1 MLVKL
6 IGVPSLSA
14 LKFRFLAAELGLT
27 YVLVKDSIPSAASKR
42 FSIIKHK
49 AETFLSDIKVAFC
62 TSAEA
67 YTYVSRR
74 LAQAKIPYVVFICD
88 NPVMLQ
94 EHGVFLLNTFQ
105 TESSV
110 YTTVSVTKHDLLSS
124 ILAAQDLY
132 LNAVPFDAPFDI
144 KPLHTQAY
152 AILTDIIA
160 VSALHLIQPLFYGI
174 KDHASRKQV
183 QDSVFLY
190 LAGVESH
197 IGKAGE
203 FSRIVEN
210 LVSDKI
216 QRLRSACIYARGTS
230 IDAAV
235 ERFRVDR
242 FEINYVL
249 SRMVLTAKERAAKSN

>member
-14 LKFRFLAAELGLT
+14 LKFQFLARELGLT
-27 YVLVKDSIPSAASKR
+27 YVLIKDSPLGLPGRR

-49 AETFLSDIKVAFC
+49 AYTFLSEIKVAFC
-62 TSAEA
+62 ASAEA
-67 YTYVSRR
+67 YTHVSRR

-88 NPVMLQ
+88 NPVVLQ

-105 TESSV
+105 SESSV
-110 YTTVSVTKHDLLSS
+110 FTTVGVTKSDILSS

-144 KPLHTQAY
+144 RPLHTGAY
-152 AILTDIIA
+152 SILTDIIA

-174 KDHASRKQV
+174 KDHASRKMV

-203 FSRIVEN
+203 FSRIVEK

-216 QRLRSACIYARGTS
+216 QRLRSACIYAKATS
-230 IDAAV
+230 IDASV
-235 ERFRVDR
+235 ERFQVDR
-242 FEINYVL
+242 FEVNYVL
-249 SRMVLTAKERAAKSN
+249 SRTSIIAKERAAK